1 MNGPTAETISL
12 LAEPTRRRLYEYVI
26 EQARPVG
33 RDEAADVLGLT
44 RSLAAFHLDRLA
56 GAGLLEVEYQ
66 RLGDRRGPGAGRP
79 AKLYRRAAR
88 EVEAAA
94 PPRSYRLAAE
104 VFADALAAGGDRE
117 VLNKAARHRGLQV
130 GREARSRGVGS
141 ATRLM
146 ALLGYMPVREA
157 NGTLRARNC
166 PFHVLAERQLEVT
179 CGMNVTFLGGALD
192 GAKVK
197 GRARLEPRPEHC
209 CVAVSPSPG

>member
-1 MNGPTAETISL
+1 MNGSNAETLSL
-12 LAEPTRRRLYEYVI
+12 LAEPTRRRIYDYVI

-33 RDEAADVLGLT
+33 RDEAADALRLT

-66 RLGDRRGPGAGRP
+66 RLGHRRGPGAGRP

-88 EVEAAA
+88 EVEVAA

-104 VFADALAAGGDRE
+104 VFADALAAGGDDE
-117 VLNKAARHRGLQV
+117 VLDNAARHRGLQV
-130 GREARSRGVGS
+130 GREARSRGLRS
-141 ATRLM
+141 ANGLM

-157 NGTLRARNC
+157 DGTLRARNC
-166 PFHVLAERQLEVT
+166 PFHLVAERQLEVT
-179 CGMNVTFLGGALD
+179 CGMNVAFLGGALD

-197 GRARLEPRPEHC
+197 GSARLEPRPEHC
-209 CVAVSPSPG
+209 CVAVSTPPG